1 MSKLFFTVFL
11 LDYLSFMP
19 LWLNDKHQQ
28 MKIFS
33 SFGYNFLESFYVMF
47 AWCWFTGINFGD
59 PHITT
64 LDGMDYTFN
73 GFGEYT
79 MLSINTSTA
88 SFTLQART
96 ELASSANG
104 TTINATVF
112 TAFVAEDHTGSKVQ
126 IEMARNKEGLDFISF
141 NFMIQE
147 LKMLEQH
154 II

>member
-1 MSKLFFTVFL
+1 
-11 LDYLSFMP
+11 
-19 LWLNDKHQQ
+19 
-28 MKIFS
+28 
-33 SFGYNFLESFYVMF
+33 
-47 AWCWFTGINFGD
+47 
-59 PHITT
+59 
-64 LDGMDYTFN
+64 MDYTFN

-126 IEMARNKEGLDFISF
+126 IEMARNKEGIVLFHLTLRYKI
-141 NFMIQE
+141 
-147 LKMLEQH
+147 
-154 II
+154 